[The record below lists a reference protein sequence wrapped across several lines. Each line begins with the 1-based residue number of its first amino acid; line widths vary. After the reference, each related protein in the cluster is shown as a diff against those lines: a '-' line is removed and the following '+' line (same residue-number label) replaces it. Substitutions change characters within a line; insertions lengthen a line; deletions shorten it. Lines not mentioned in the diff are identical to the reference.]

1 MTFCK
6 ATENEKLNIFTI
18 TVYHA
23 KKVCQLKTY
32 VLKTDT
38 YKKEDNMVITLQFD

>member
-6 ATENEKLNIFTI
+6 ATENDKMNIFTI
-18 TVYHA
+18 TVYHV
-23 KKVCQLKTY
+23 KKGCQLKTY

-38 YKKEDNMVITLQFD
+38 YKKENDMVITLQFD